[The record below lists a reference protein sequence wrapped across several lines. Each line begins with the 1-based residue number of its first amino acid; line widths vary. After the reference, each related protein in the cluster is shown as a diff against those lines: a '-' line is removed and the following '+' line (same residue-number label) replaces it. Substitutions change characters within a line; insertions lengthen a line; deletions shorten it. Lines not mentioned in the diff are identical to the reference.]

1 MSDSAMPVRRA
12 LASRWPALLGLIAAL
27 LLAVPTA
34 GVVPSAAATVDD
46 AVTVAV
52 GAALHHEYPSGDQP
66 QGQQPPQNAN
76 SFGDQPQGQQPPQN
90 ANSFGDQPFVTRP
103 TAPTAVALSSR
114 GGSRLIQ
121 PVPVA
126 ALPVAG
132 AGQRTDRGWRAGV
145 VAETPA
151 GVSGRTERGRGPPAQ
166 PR

>member
-46 AVTVAV
+46 AVTGAV
-52 GAALHHEYPSGDQP
+52 GAALHHEYPS
-66 QGQQPPQNAN
+66 
-76 SFGDQPQGQQPPQN
+76 GDQPQGQQPPQN